1 MSNLIEP
8 CELQRMRA
16 GRAWC
21 QMPEGLRQF
30 LYAKY
35 LFRGADMAPAVG
47 TAHVRRP
54 RVPVEGVSHA

>member
-8 CELQRMRA
+8 RELQSARPR
-16 GRAWC
+16 RVWC

-35 LFRGADMAPAVG
+35 MIRDADVALAAGAAQV
-47 TAHVRRP
+47 VRA
-54 RVPVEGVSHA
+54 RVAASGGRHA

>member
-8 CELQRMRA
+8 RELQSARA
-16 GRAWC
+16 GRVWC

-35 LFRGADMAPAVG
+35 MIREVDVAPAAG
-47 TAHVRRP
+47 AAP
-54 RVPVEGVSHA
+54 IGGARVAAAGGRHA